1 MTCYFFPGWGWYL
14 TEVEAEL
21 RLVFWWT
28 TIFQRCVSESSI
40 TSLEMID
47 DPSPHFESGSS
58 TTQSQTFKQKLWCC
72 EEFSSQPSI
81 DAKIFLF
88 IDNEK
93 EIVDQLKYFSSLD
106 EFFWQK
112 NWGMGFF
119 PKIEIWGGVKND
131 QNREKMGGSALPF
144 GGQLYY
150 GKSGRSEGTPPPKLQ
165 NWHGNKLEK
174 RTWLGTTMEAF
185 QWQTSY
191 TNY

>member
-1 MTCYFFPGWGWYL
+1 MLFFSGVGLILDWSWSWTVNCL
-14 TEVEAEL
+14 QLNDDLSKIRFSIINHFTWNDRWSISE
-21 RLVFWWT
+21 FWIWIVHHPIT
-28 TIFQRCVSESSI
+28 NFSS
-40 TSLEMID
+40 
-47 DPSPHFESGSS
+47 
-58 TTQSQTFKQKLWCC
+58 KKLWCC
-72 EEFSSQPSI
+72 EEFSSQPSN

-106 EFFWQK
+106 EIFLRK
-112 NWGMGFF
+112 IWGGDFS
-119 PKIEIWGGVKND
+119 PKIEFWGGVKNR
-131 QNREKMGGSALPF
+131 QNREKMGGCPLRL
-144 GGQLYY
+144 GGQSYY
-150 GKSGRSEGTPPPKLQ
+150 GKSGRSEETPPPKLQ